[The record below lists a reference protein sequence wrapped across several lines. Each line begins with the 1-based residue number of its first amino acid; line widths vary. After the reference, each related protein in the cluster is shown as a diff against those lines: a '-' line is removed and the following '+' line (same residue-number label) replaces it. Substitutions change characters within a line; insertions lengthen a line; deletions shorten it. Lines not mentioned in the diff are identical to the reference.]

1 MELNQIFVVS
11 MVEKMKDDLMRPGV
25 NKSVKIKNMRTPCC
39 EAAAAAAT
47 SSHRHFSKK
56 LVQKSLVQ

>member
-11 MVEKMKDDLMRPGV
+11 MVEKMKDDRMRPGV
-25 NKSVKIKNMRTPCC
+25 NKSVKIKNMRTSCC
-39 EAAAAAAT
+39 EAAAAAT
-47 SSHRHFSKK
+47 SSHRRKK